1 MTWYLYG
8 QVVVLPRLPVLLPMV
23 AVVVL
28 VKGNIRDRGVV
39 VSVVLAPLLQ
49 LLHLKVVVVVV
60 VPLHPGIRGVVV
72 VMEE

>member
-1 MTWYLYG
+1 
-8 QVVVLPRLPVLLPMV
+8 MV